1 MTPSDSAAASR
12 CALLAVAAVLLVVH
26 GGCYRKA
33 ADPSSFYS
41 PYTGNDPLTIRG
53 VSPGQS
59 EEAVVALLGPPDRR
73 NDAGYQTES
82 IQWQRFP
89 DMVVTFDLRTRRVTD
104 VLGNQLD
111 AGGES
116 VVSSGM
122 SEADVRAVLG
132 KPAASKGRYQ
142 PAGSGVI
149 SIGMKRAGGTL
160 TYRRDGSDVEI
171 TENDGA
177 VAYIRLRSAAP

>member
-1 MTPSDSAAASR
+1 MTPFKPPVASR
-12 CALLAVAAVLLVVH
+12 CALLAVAALLLVVQA
-26 GGCYRKA
+26 GCWREA
-33 ADPSSFYS
+33 TEPASFYS
-41 PYTGNDPLTIRG
+41 PYTGKDPLTIRG

-73 NDAGYQTES
+73 NDAGTQTGS

-111 AGGES
+111 AGGET

-142 PAGSGVI
+142 PSGSGVI
-149 SIGMKRAGGTL
+149 SIGMKRAGATL
-160 TYRRDGSDVEI
+160 SYRRDGYDAEI

-177 VAYIRLRSAAP
+177 VAYIRLRIAAP